1 MGTIPETQVK
11 RRLGVIS
18 AWVLLGLGLLY
29 LANPGAGLVEIIPD
43 NIPLIGNLDE
53 AGITAMVLGALRYLK
68 TKE

>member
-1 MGTIPETQVK
+1 MGAIPETQVK

-29 LANPGAGLVEIIPD
+29 LANPGAGLAEIIPD
-43 NIPLIGNLDE
+43 NIPLVGNLDE
-53 AGITAMVLGALRYLK
+53 AGITAMVMGALKYLK